1 MKSNLLNRWIINS
14 IIVFAVF
21 FIILVII
28 TFNQTFD
35 YAKGNSY
42 AAKHIAGELLHNL
55 LISLGF
61 SFVGTMTFGQIVFW
75 VAELLR
81 KLNILRFNEL
91 GIGQYIVI
99 PIITLVFTVI
109 VALLTLPLWLRIPF

>member
-1 MKSNLLNRWIINS
+1 
-14 IIVFAVF
+14 
-21 FIILVII
+21 
-28 TFNQTFD
+28 
-35 YAKGNSY
+35 
-42 AAKHIAGELLHNL
+42 

-75 VAELLR
+75 VIELLR

-99 PIITLVFTVI
+99 PIITLIFTVI
-109 VALLTLPLWLRIPF
+109 VVLLTLPLWFRIPF